1 MLNSGTNEGHKGDGS
16 FCAPKYA
23 SRRYCSEGHKKNRPL
38 CAPHSL
44 SFDYFCGMS
53 VRVLKYDLGAGV
65 EAFSTERDS
74 QLPYYVVQPHQVHGC
89 VIREVTDPMTTRDEL
104 EGVDALVT
112 NVPGVAISVRTAD
125 CIPVLM
131 YDPVNKAVAAVHA
144 GWRGT
149 VQCISQKTIGM
160 MRQLYGTD
168 AHELCAVIGPG
179 IGPESFQVGQEVA
192 DAFEQ
197 AGFPMPEILKDCGP
211 KNPTDDDP
219 MNGGLH
225 IDLWKANRWI
235 LEQAGVKPQNIQVAG
250 ICTYRNNNRFYSARR
265 EGLKCG
271 RIINVIKIE

>member
-1 MLNSGTNEGHKGDGS
+1 M
-16 FCAPKYA
+16 
-23 SRRYCSEGHKKNRPL
+23 
-38 CAPHSL
+38 
-44 SFDYFCGMS
+44 
-53 VRVLKYDLGAGV
+53 

-89 VIREVTDPMTTRDEL
+89 VIREVTDPITTRDEL

-149 VQCISQKTIGM
+149 VQRISQKTIEM

-168 AHELCAVIGPG
+168 AHELCAVIGPA

-192 DAFEQ
+192 DAFAQ

-211 KNPTDDDP
+211 KNPIDDDP

-225 IDLWKANRWI
+225 IDLWKANRWL
-235 LEQAGVKPQNIQVAG
+235 LEQAGVKPHNIQVAG